1 MDGHQQKVAAMK
13 KYQIIIREAGTETV
27 LKRLCV
33 QAYDRDAAELK
44 ARGQMRQLGY
54 GQRIRCGVKE
64 VGQ

>member
-1 MDGHQQKVAAMK
+1 MK